1 MTKKHFPGFLQVHRK
16 IIYEKSFSLG
26 FAGFCALVAAYL
38 VFLGVI
44 SISTGLQHTQEEG
57 SWMPVLAG
65 SLCIL
70 AVLWIFFRV
79 ARSLVRP

>member
-1 MTKKHFPGFLQVHRK
+1 MKNPFLWVLLVL
-16 IIYEKSFSLG
+16 S
-26 FAGFCALVAAYL
+26 ALVSAYL

-44 SISTGLQHTQEEG
+44 SISVGLRHTDEEG

-70 AVLWIFFRV
+70 AVLWVLFRV
-79 ARSLVRP
+79 TRSLVQALKKTDSLNVK

>member
-1 MTKKHFPGFLQVHRK
+1 MKNPFLWV
-16 IIYEKSFSLG
+16 L
-26 FAGFCALVAAYL
+26 LVLSVLVSAYL

-44 SISTGLQHTQEEG
+44 SISVGLQHTEEEG

-70 AVLWIFFRV
+70 VVLWGLFRV
-79 ARSLVRP
+79 VRSLIQALRKTESLDLN

>member
-1 MTKKHFPGFLQVHRK
+1 MKNPFLWVLLA
-16 IIYEKSFSLG
+16 FS
-26 FAGFCALVAAYL
+26 ALVSAYL

-44 SISTGLQHTQEEG
+44 SISVGLQHTEQEG

-70 AVLWIFFRV
+70 AVLWILFRV
-79 ARSLVRP
+79 TRSLVHALRKTDSLDVH

>member
-1 MTKKHFPGFLQVHRK
+1 MKNPILWVLLV
-16 IIYEKSFSLG
+16 FS
-26 FAGFCALVAAYL
+26 ALVSAYL

-44 SISTGLQHTQEEG
+44 SISVGLQHTEEES

-70 AVLWIFFRV
+70 AVVWILFRV
-79 ARSLVRP
+79 TRSVIQALRKTDALNVK

>member
-1 MTKKHFPGFLQVHRK
+1 MKNPFLWV
-16 IIYEKSFSLG
+16 LLV
-26 FAGFCALVAAYL
+26 FCALVAAYL

-65 SLCIL
+65 VCAFLRFSGFSFAWL
-70 AVLWIFFRV
+70 VPWFR
-79 ARSLVRP
+79 P

>member
-1 MTKKHFPGFLQVHRK
+1 MKNPFLWVLLV
-16 IIYEKSFSLG
+16 FS
-26 FAGFCALVAAYL
+26 ALVSAYL

-44 SISTGLQHTQEEG
+44 SISVGLRHTDEDG

-70 AVLWIFFRV
+70 VVLWILFRV
-79 ARSLVRP
+79 TRSLVQGLRKTDSLNVK

>member
-1 MTKKHFPGFLQVHRK
+1 MKNPFLWVLL
-16 IIYEKSFSLG
+16 IFST
-26 FAGFCALVAAYL
+26 LVSAYL

-44 SISTGLQHTQEEG
+44 SISVGLQHTEEEG

-70 AVLWIFFRV
+70 VVVWVLFRV
-79 ARSLVRP
+79 VRSLVQALRKAENLNLK

>member
-1 MTKKHFPGFLQVHRK
+1 MKNPFLWVLL
-16 IIYEKSFSLG
+16 IFST
-26 FAGFCALVAAYL
+26 LVSAYL

-44 SISTGLQHTQEEG
+44 SISVGLQHTEEEG

-70 AVLWIFFRV
+70 VVLWILFRV
-79 ARSLVRP
+79 VRSLVQALKKAESLNLK

>member
-1 MTKKHFPGFLQVHRK
+1 MKNPFLWVLLV
-16 IIYEKSFSLG
+16 FST
-26 FAGFCALVAAYL
+26 LVAAYL

-44 SISTGLQHTQEEG
+44 SISAGLQHTQEEG

-79 ARSLVRP
+79 ARSLVQALRKTDSLNV

>member
-1 MTKKHFPGFLQVHRK
+1 MKNPIFWVLLV
-16 IIYEKSFSLG
+16 FS
-26 FAGFCALVAAYL
+26 ALVSAYL

-44 SISTGLQHTQEEG
+44 SISVGLQHTEEEG

-70 AVLWIFFRV
+70 VVLWILFRV
-79 ARSLVRP
+79 VRSLVQALKKAESLNLK

>member
-1 MTKKHFPGFLQVHRK
+1 MKNPFLWVLLV
-16 IIYEKSFSLG
+16 FS
-26 FAGFCALVAAYL
+26 ALVSAYL

-44 SISTGLQHTQEEG
+44 SISVGLQHTDEEG

-70 AVLWIFFRV
+70 VVLWILFRV
-79 ARSLVRP
+79 ARSLVQTLRKGDSLNMP

>member
-1 MTKKHFPGFLQVHRK
+1 MKNPLLWVLLV
-16 IIYEKSFSLG
+16 FS
-26 FAGFCALVAAYL
+26 ALVSAYL

-44 SISTGLQHTQEEG
+44 SISVGLQHTEDEG

-70 AVLWIFFRV
+70 GVIWVLFRV
-79 ARSLVRP
+79 ARSLVQALRKTDTLNVK

>member
-1 MTKKHFPGFLQVHRK
+1 MKNPLLWVLLV
-16 IIYEKSFSLG
+16 FS
-26 FAGFCALVAAYL
+26 ALVSAYL

-44 SISTGLQHTQEEG
+44 SISVGLQHTEQEG

-70 AVLWIFFRV
+70 AVLWILFRV
-79 ARSLVRP
+79 ARSLVQALRKTDTLDVH